1 MQFNEEQFKAE
12 LETILYKHS
21 HGNGL
26 TGEGMKAFTY
36 EVEQYTQG
44 LFGNQSIAICPLCQ
58 RPEYIWKIIIYVSP
72 TNDSFSFQYDY
83 HYDVPALGFE

>member
-12 LETILYKHS
+12 LETILCKHS

-26 TGEGMKAFTY
+26 TGEGMKAFTN
-36 EVEQYTQG
+36 EVELNTQG

-58 RPEYIWKIIIYVSP
+58 RPE
-72 TNDSFSFQYDY
+72 
-83 HYDVPALGFE
+83 